1 MSKLPSRQ
9 VAASAPAPKIAI
21 LVGSRNDFGFFEGA
35 RSKCESL
42 GIAYEIHALSAHRTP
57 EETRRF
63 VLEAE
68 GRGIRVLIAG
78 AGAAAHL
85 AGVVASHTTLPVIG
99 VPLNT
104 SPLLGLD
111 SLLSTVQMPEGIPV
125 ATMAIGAAGAS
136 NAVLFAAAILA
147 LNDRE
152 LAVRL
157 KKHRADLAARV
168 LASGPASHA

>member
-1 MSKLPSRQ
+1 MAKTASRKSEAL
-9 VAASAPAPKIAI
+9 VPEPKIAI

-35 RSKCESL
+35 RNKCESL
-42 GIAYEIHALSAHRTP
+42 GIPYEMRALSAHRTP
-57 EETRRF
+57 DETRLF

-68 GRGIRVLIAG
+68 RRGIRVIIAA

-85 AGVVASHTTLPVIG
+85 AGAVAAHTTLPVIG

-125 ATMAIGAAGAS
+125 ATMAIGAAGAT

-147 LNDRE
+147 LNDRD
-152 LAVRL
+152 LAARL

-168 LASGPASHA
+168 LASESASHA

>member
-1 MSKLPSRQ
+1 MGKEAKPKSATGVPSRH
-9 VAASAPAPKIAI
+9 IAI
-21 LVGSRNDFGFFEGA
+21 LIGSRNDFGFFEGA
-35 RSKCESL
+35 RSKCDAM

-63 VLEAE
+63 VQEAE
-68 GRGIRVLIAG
+68 DRGVSVFIAA

-85 AGVVASHTTLPVIG
+85 AGFVAAHTTLPVIG

-125 ATMAIGAAGAS
+125 ASMAIGSAGAT

-147 LNDRE
+147 LNDKE
-152 LAVRL
+152 LAARL
-157 KKHRADLAARV
+157 KKHRAEMAARV
-168 LASGPASHA
+168 LSPG

>member
-1 MSKLPSRQ
+1 MGKETKRNRVTSVSSPR
-9 VAASAPAPKIAI
+9 IAI

-35 RSKCESL
+35 RKKCDAL

-63 VLEAE
+63 VLDAE
-68 GRGIRVLIAG
+68 IRGVSVFIAA

-85 AGVVASHTTLPVIG
+85 AGFVAAHTTLPVIG

-125 ATMAIGAAGAS
+125 ACMAIGAAGAT

-147 LNDRE
+147 LKDRE
-152 LAVRL
+152 LAARI
-157 KKHRADLAARV
+157 KKHRAELAARV
-168 LASGPASHA
+168 LSPG

>member
-1 MSKLPSRQ
+1 MGKEAKRNNATGVPSLQ
-9 VAASAPAPKIAI
+9 IAI
-21 LVGSRNDFGFFEGA
+21 LVGSKSDFGFFEGA
-35 RSKCESL
+35 RGKCDAM
-42 GIAYEIHALSAHRTP
+42 GIAYEIRALSAHRTP

-63 VLEAE
+63 VQEAE
-68 GRGIRVLIAG
+68 VRGVSVFIAA

-85 AGVVASHTTLPVIG
+85 AGFVAAHTTLPVIG

-125 ATMAIGAAGAS
+125 ATMAIGAAGAT

-147 LNDRE
+147 LHDKE
-152 LAVRL
+152 LAARL
-157 KKHRADLAARV
+157 KKQRADMAARV
-168 LASGPASHA
+168 LSSG